1 MADDTTTDEHYDTE
15 LKEVG
20 RRVRALRDERDWGA
34 GTLANR
40 AGLHWTYIREIEQG
54 KRNVSVVTLLKLAH
68 GLGVDPC
75 ELLPSSSAPT
85 TPGKARRRS

>member
-1 MADDTTTDEHYDTE
+1 MVDHAAAEDEYDAE

-20 RRVRALRDERDWGA
+20 RRVRALRDERGWGA
-34 GTLANR
+34 GRLAER

-54 KRNVSVVTLLKLAH
+54 KRNVSVITLLKLAH

-75 ELLPSSSAPT
+75 ALLPRHSE
-85 TPGKARRRS
+85 K